1 MRSQTWK
8 SCLGVMC
15 LLAAGTANAA
25 KISFSDKG
33 FIDVGALIQTQ
44 FRMIENGSKDENN
57 PSYDF
62 LFNRARI
69 LLSGQFDDHIGF
81 IIDTDV
87 TAAAT
92 VIGGTAGGV
101 GWNNNI
107 YLLDA
112 IGVYKVS
119 KELIIDAGLTL
130 PPWSHNELT
139 SGGKYASITRF
150 QTRTNSPFAP
160 NATRGLRDI
169 GVVIRG
175 LLLDD
180 RLYYRLGVFN
190 GVQGGTAQT
199 GSATNGLATGTTT
212 VNGGDA
218 PLFAGMLRFNIAGKE
233 DGFSFCQVCFA
244 KSPIVSVGVAGQYQN
259 NSIRPLVPTGPGT
272 SQYIGQHAWT
282 GALAD
287 LFADI
292 PFSEDLELSADVL
305 FAKYFIGDNAVPSG
319 NDLEALV
326 HFRFGVLGIYG
337 AFEWFDSETKYV
349 GKGNTLGDQKIY
361 RAGVNWFVLQHI
373 YKVSAEVS
381 FQDKE
386 QAGNTVDGTAVP
398 KNVWQFILQS
408 QVNF

>member
-8 SCLGVMC
+8 SCLGVLC

-25 KISFSDKG
+25 KISFSEKG
-33 FIDVGALIQTQ
+33 FIDVGALVQTQ
-44 FRMIENGSKDENN
+44 FRMVQDGSPDKKN

-62 LFNRARI
+62 LFGRARI

-81 IIDTDV
+81 LIDTDV
-87 TAAAT
+87 TYGAAT
-92 VIGGTAGGV
+92 IGGPTGGV
-101 GWNNNI
+101 AWNSNI

-112 IGVYKVS
+112 IGTYKVS

-130 PPWSHNELT
+130 PAFSHNELT

-150 QTRTNSPFAP
+150 STRTNSPFPP
-160 NATRGLRDI
+160 NATRGLRDVGI
-169 GVVIRG
+169 VLRG

-190 GVQGGTAQT
+190 GVQGGTSQT
-199 GSATNGLATGTTT
+199 GSATNGLATGTAT

-218 PLFAGMLRFNIAGKE
+218 PLFGGMLRFNIMGKE

-244 KSPIVSVGVAGQYQN
+244 KSPLMSIGVSGVYQN
-259 NSIRPLVPTGPGT
+259 NAIRPLVPTGAGT

-282 GALAD
+282 TAAAD
-287 LFADI
+287 FFTDVPFTPDI
-292 PFSEDLELSADVL
+292 ELSADIL
-305 FAKYFIGDNAVPSG
+305 FSKYFVGDNAVPSG

-326 HFRFGVLGIYG
+326 HLRFGDFGIFG
-337 AFEWFDSETKYV
+337 QFEWFDSETKYV
-349 GKGNTLGDQKIY
+349 GKGNTLGDSKIY
-361 RAGVNWFVLQHI
+361 RAGLNWFLLQNI
-373 YKVSAEVS
+373 YKITYEVS

-386 QAGNTVDGTAVP
+386 QAGNTVDATAVP
-398 KNVWQFILQS
+398 PNVWTMVLQFS
-408 QVNF
+408 TTF